1 MLQIIK
7 SDEHYKG
14 EYDWLTTYHH
24 FSFGEYYNPEK
35 MSFGPLRVF
44 NDDIVQPGT
53 GFDFHPHNNMEI
65 VTYLIDGELE
75 HKDNFGNH
83 GIIRPGEIQR
93 MSAGS
98 GIMHAEYNHSKEKPL
113 RLLQMWVLANKKN
126 LKPSWE
132 QHRFTKQQQ
141 LNRLLPVIAP
151 ENYHDTEALKI
162 HQDASFYL
170 STITPQHTIQHTIKK
185 GRMAYVFVID
195 GKATLNEKTIQTRDA
210 VMVKSESTLS
220 ITAHIKTELI
230 LVDLPE
236 KFVHNQ

>member
-1 MLQIIK
+1 MLQVIK
-7 SDEHYKG
+7 ASEHYKG
-14 EYDWLTTYHH
+14 QYDWLTTYHH

-44 NDDIVQPGT
+44 NDDVVQPGA
-53 GFDFHPHNNMEI
+53 GFDFHPHSNMEI

-75 HKDNFGNH
+75 HKDNFGNR
-83 GIIRPGEIQR
+83 GIIKPGEIQR
-93 MSAGS
+93 MSAGT

-132 QHRFTKQQQ
+132 QHRFTKEQQ
-141 LNRLLPVIAP
+141 LNKLLPVIVP
-151 ENYHDTEALKI
+151 ENSTNDDALKI

-170 STITPQHTIQHTIKK
+170 STILPQNTIQHTIPD
-185 GRMAYVFVID
+185 GRMAYIFVIE
-195 GKATLNEKTIQTRDA
+195 GKAQINGKILQTQDAMMAKNE
-210 VMVKSESTLS
+210 S
-220 ITAHIKTELI
+220 ITIAAKQKTQLI

-236 KFVHNQ
+236 KFLVNQ

>member
-1 MLQIIK
+1 MLQVIK
-7 SDEHYKG
+7 ASEHYKG
-14 EYDWLTTYHH
+14 QYDWLTTYHH

-44 NDDIVQPGT
+44 NDDVVQPGT
-53 GFDFHPHNNMEI
+53 GFDFHPHSNMEI

-75 HKDNFGNH
+75 HKDNFGNR
-83 GIIRPGEIQR
+83 GIIKPGEIQR
-93 MSAGS
+93 MSAGT

-132 QHRFTKQQQ
+132 QHRFTKEQQ
-141 LNRLLPVIAP
+141 LNKLLPVIVP
-151 ENYHDTEALKI
+151 ENSTNDDALKI

-170 STITPQHTIQHTIKK
+170 STILPQNTIQHTIPD
-185 GRMAYVFVID
+185 GRMAYVFVIEGEVQIN
-195 GKATLNEKTIQTRDA
+195 GKILQTQDAMMIQNE
-210 VMVKSESTLS
+210 S
-220 ITAHIKTELI
+220 ISIAAKQKTELI

-236 KFVHNQ
+236 KFLVNQ

>member
-1 MLQIIK
+1 MLQVIK

-14 EYDWLTTYHH
+14 QYDWLTTYHH

-44 NDDIVQPGT
+44 NDDTVQPGT

-75 HKDNFGNH
+75 HRDNFGNH

-93 MSAGS
+93 MSAGT

-132 QHRFTKQQQ
+132 QQKFTKEQQ
-141 LNRLLPVIAP
+141 LNKLLPVIVP
-151 ENYHDTEALKI
+151 ENSGNSTALKI
-162 HQDASFYL
+162 HQDTSFYL
-170 STITPQHTIQHTIKK
+170 STILPGNTIQHAISAE
-185 GRMAYVFVID
+185 RMAYVFVIEGEAKIN
-195 GKATLNEKTIQTRDA
+195 GKTLQTRDA
-210 VMVKSESTLS
+210 AMIQNESVS
-220 ITAHIKTELI
+220 ITAQKKTELI
-230 LVDLPE
+230 LADLPQ
-236 KFVHNQ
+236 KFLANQ

>member
-1 MLQIIK
+1 MLQVIK
-7 SDEHYKG
+7 ADQHYKG
-14 EYDWLTTYHH
+14 QYDWLTTYHH

-65 VTYLIDGELE
+65 ITYLIDGELE

-83 GIIRPGEIQR
+83 GIIKPGEIQR

-98 GIMHAEYNHSKEKPL
+98 GITHAEYNHSKEKPL

-141 LNRLLPVIAP
+141 LNKLLPVIVP
-151 ENYHDTEALKI
+151 ENYENSEALKI
-162 HQDASFYL
+162 HQDALFYL
-170 STITPQHTIQHTIKK
+170 STITPQNTVQHTVKE

-195 GKATLNEKTIQTRDA
+195 GQAKLNGRTLQTRDA
-210 VMVKSESTLS
+210 VMVKNENS
-220 ITAHIKTELI
+220 ISISANTKTELI

-236 KFVHNQ
+236 KFVFNQ